1 MEKAIKKKNRDS
13 NIELLRIIAMC
24 LIIFDHMALNTG
36 IVDGYTVN
44 GNMIFGII
52 GGIGGKIGVV
62 IFLLIT
68 GYFSINKNFSFK
80 KVFILWLQIFCYSV
94 GFMLVFRLTE
104 IEKLSKVD
112 TLKTFFPLAYN
123 QYWFIT
129 AYLYL
134 LLLIP
139 FINKFLNSL
148 TKENYNKVLVVLTII
163 FVVIPTIFYSNGLLG
178 STQTSMGI
186 LLFIYVY
193 ILGAYIR
200 LYGIKFFENRK
211 LRNIIL
217 ICLGYIIVFAIVLIG
232 KKLEQKN
239 IFWSNLFAY
248 YREMNSIFILVP
260 SIALFYI
267 FKEWKL
273 RYNKVINYFASI
285 SFAVYLFHESNFMRY
300 RLWHNIFGMEFINNI
315 PGGVFSTLIIVT
327 ISFYLITA
335 IIEFL
340 RKNIIEK
347 NILKLKP
354 LNRLFDRVDNFMNLN

>member
-24 LIIFDHMALNTG
+24 LIIFHHMALNTG
-36 IVDGYTVN
+36 IVDGYTLN

-94 GFMLVFRLTE
+94 CFMLVFRLTG
-104 IEKLSKVD
+104 IEKWSKVD

-163 FVVIPTIFYSNGLLG
+163 FVVIPTIFYSNGLIG
-178 STQTSMGI
+178 STQTPMGI

-260 SIALFYI
+260 SIALFYV

-273 RYNKVINYFASI
+273 KYNRFINYFASI

-300 RLWHNIFGMEFINNI
+300 RLWHNIFGMEFINTI
-315 PGGVFSTLIIVT
+315 PGGVFSTLIIAT

-347 NILKLKP
+347 NVLKIKA
-354 LNRLFDRVDNFMNLN
+354 LNRLFNKVDNFMSLK

>member
-24 LIIFDHMALNTG
+24 LIIFHHMALNTG
-36 IVDGYTVN
+36 IVEGYTVN
-44 GNMIFGII
+44 GNMVFGII

-62 IFLLIT
+62 IFLIIT

-94 GFMLVFRLTE
+94 GFMLVFRLTG
-104 IEKLSKVD
+104 IEKWSKVD

-129 AYLYL
+129 VYLYL

-163 FVVIPTIFYSNGLLG
+163 FVVIPTIFYSNGLIG
-178 STQTSMGI
+178 STQTPMGI

-193 ILGAYIR
+193 IIGAYIR

-260 SIALFYI
+260 SIALFYV

-273 RYNKVINYFASI
+273 KYNRFINYFASI

-300 RLWHNIFGMEFINNI
+300 RLWHNIFGMEFINTI
-315 PGGVFSTLIIVT
+315 PGGVFSTLIIAT

-347 NILKLKP
+347 NVLKIKA
-354 LNRLFDRVDNFMNLN
+354 LNRIFNKVDNFMSLK

>member
-1 MEKAIKKKNRDS
+1 MEKAIKKKTRDS

-24 LIIFDHMALNTG
+24 LIIFHHMALNTG
-36 IVDGYTVN
+36 IVEGYTVN
-44 GNMIFGII
+44 GNMVFGII

-62 IFLLIT
+62 IFLIIT

-94 GFMLVFRLTE
+94 GFMLVFRITG
-104 IEKLSKVD
+104 IEKWSKVD

-129 AYLYL
+129 VYLYL

-139 FINKFLNSL
+139 FINKFLNGLSR
-148 TKENYNKVLVVLTII
+148 ENYNKLLIVLTII
-163 FVVIPTIFYSNGLLG
+163 FVVIPTIFYSNGLIG
-178 STQTSMGI
+178 STQTPMGI

-193 ILGAYIR
+193 IIGAYIR
-200 LYGIKFFENRK
+200 LYGLKFFENKK
-211 LRNIIL
+211 LRNILL

-239 IFWSNLFAY
+239 IFWANLFAY

-267 FKEWKL
+267 FKEWKI
-273 RYNKVINYFASI
+273 RCNKVINYFASI

-315 PGGVFSTLIIVT
+315 PGGVFSTLIIAI
-327 ISFYLITA
+327 ISFYIITA
-335 IIEFL
+335 IIEVL
-340 RKNIIEK
+340 RKNLVEK
-347 NILKLKP
+347 NVLKLKV
-354 LNRLFDRVDNFMNLN
+354 LNRLFYKVDNFMNLE

>member
-24 LIIFDHMALNTG
+24 LIIFHHMALNTG

-163 FVVIPTIFYSNGLLG
+163 FVVIPTIFYSNGLIG

-347 NILKLKP
+347 NILKLKS

>member
-1 MEKAIKKKNRDS
+1 MEKTIKKNRDS

-24 LIIFDHMALNTG
+24 LIIFHHMALNTG

-68 GYFSINKNFSFK
+68 VYFSINKNFSFK

-94 GFMLVFRLTE
+94 GFMLVFRLTG
-104 IEKLSKVD
+104 IEKWSKVD
-112 TLKTFFPLAYN
+112 TIKTFFPLAYN

-129 AYLYL
+129 VYLYIL
-134 LLLIP
+134 LLAP

-148 TKENYNKVLVVLTII
+148 SKENYNKLLAILTII
-163 FVVIPTIFYSNGLLG
+163 FAVIPTIFYSNGLIG
-178 STQTSMGI
+178 STQTPIGI
-186 LLFIYVY
+186 LLFIYV
-193 ILGAYIR
+193 YIR
-200 LYGIKFFENRK
+200 LYGIKFFENKK

-217 ICLGYIIVFAIVLIG
+217 ICLGYMIVFAIVLIG

-248 YREMNSIFILVP
+248 YREMNSIFILIP

-273 RYNKVINYFASI
+273 RCNKVINYFASI
-285 SFAVYLFHESNFMRY
+285 SFAVYLFHENNFMRY
-300 RLWHNIFGMEFINNI
+300 RLWHNIFGMEFIKNI
-315 PGGVFSTLIIVT
+315 PGGVFSTLIIAT

-340 RKNIIEK
+340 RKNIIER
-347 NILKLKP
+347 NVLKLKP
-354 LNRLFDRVDNFMNLN
+354 LNRLFNRVDNFMNLN

>member
-24 LIIFDHMALNTG
+24 LIIFHHMALNTG
-36 IVDGYTVN
+36 IVDGYTIN

-94 GFMLVFRLTE
+94 GFMLVFRLTG
-104 IEKLSKVD
+104 IEKWSKVD

-163 FVVIPTIFYSNGLLG
+163 FVVIPTIFYSNGL
-178 STQTSMGI
+178 
-186 LLFIYVY
+186 
-193 ILGAYIR
+193 
-200 LYGIKFFENRK
+200 
-211 LRNIIL
+211 
-217 ICLGYIIVFAIVLIG
+217 IG

-260 SIALFYI
+260 SIALFYV

-273 RYNKVINYFASI
+273 KYNRFINYFASI

-300 RLWHNIFGMEFINNI
+300 RLWHNIFGMEFINTI
-315 PGGVFSTLIIVT
+315 PGGVFSTLIIAT

-347 NILKLKP
+347 NVLKIKA
-354 LNRLFDRVDNFMNLN
+354 LNRLFNKVDNFMSLK